1 MAATD
6 NTIERLMDLTVT
18 LLNATQGLTL
28 DQIVSELP
36 NYPRSSSVAS
46 RQQVER
52 DKVLLRKRGVEVEVS
67 EKERKKEAIESARS
81 STLFSLA
88 RVVERKTD

>member
-1 MAATD
+1 MIMLDTCEVVVMAASSLRVPKDFSTRRSGGGGGR
-6 NTIERLMDLTVT
+6 ERE
-18 LLNATQGLTL
+18 GG
-28 DQIVSELP
+28 EG
-36 NYPRSSSVAS
+36 
-46 RQQVER
+46 E
-52 DKVLLRKRGVEVEVS
+52 RGVEVEVS

>member
-1 MAATD
+1 MIMLDTCEVVVRMAASSLRVPKDFSTRRSCGGGGR
-6 NTIERLMDLTVT
+6 ERE
-18 LLNATQGLTL
+18 GG
-28 DQIVSELP
+28 EG
-36 NYPRSSSVAS
+36 
-46 RQQVER
+46 E
-52 DKVLLRKRGVEVEVS
+52 RGVEVEVS

>member
-1 MAATD
+1 M
-6 NTIERLMDLTVT
+6 
-18 LLNATQGLTL
+18 G
-28 DQIVSELP
+28 
-36 NYPRSSSVAS
+36 
-46 RQQVER
+46 VEGGR
-52 DKVLLRKRGVEVEVS
+52 EKVERGVEVEVS